1 MIFPSPLFYKYTKAC
16 LHSHLHTLFEISSF
30 IFFFLLSSSMSSS
43 SSLADTDHK
52 TDKPLQLVGHS
63 FSSTSSVSSRSSSLE
78 SCLSF
83 ASYPNDDSFVDS
95 SSPTLRI
102 PFSWEQHPGV
112 PKFCRSKTK
121 NDPSLIV
128 LPLPPAPGN
137 SRKFNLESI
146 FTLQK
151 KSGFTNEQRMN
162 RDPFVAALM
171 ECSKEK
177 EMDGSL
183 MNAYWESGNNNNKV
197 VTTRSLNDRFGF
209 IDRYVSCKRSCA
221 VLESKIFVP
230 RSTKTTYDR
239 VRLINNRT
247 SS

>member
-1 MIFPSPLFYKYTKAC
+1 
-16 LHSHLHTLFEISSF
+16 
-30 IFFFLLSSSMSSS
+30 MSSS
-43 SSLADTDHK
+43 SSSSSFADTEHE

-83 ASYPNDDSFVDS
+83 ASYPNDDSFVDA

-112 PKFCRSKTK
+112 PKFSRCKTK

-146 FTLQK
+146 FTVEK
-151 KSGFTNEQRMN
+151 KTSFTNEQRMN
-162 RDPFVAALM
+162 RDPFAAALM

-177 EMDGSL
+177 EMDDSL
-183 MNAYWESGNNNNKV
+183 MNAYWESGDNNKV
-197 VTTRSLNDRFGF
+197 VTTRSLSDRFGF

-221 VLESKIFVP
+221 VLESKVFVP
-230 RSTKTTYDR
+230 RSSKTTYDR
-239 VRLINNRT
+239 VRLINNRP